1 MEEALLAL
9 GIARAAVPI
18 VLPILQSIFAESRDP
33 TDEEKRVLR
42 NAQTVEEDE
51 FNSDMPVPP
60 LHGPNGD
67 EV

>member
-1 MEEALLAL
+1 MEEALIAL
-9 GIARAAVPI
+9 GVARAAVPI

-51 FNSDMPVPP
+51 FNDDLPTT
-60 LHGPNGD
+60 
-67 EV
+67 